1 MQQEMRM
8 KYVETVYKRYR
19 KSTKESKTKIL
30 DELCHVC
37 GYNRKYAIYKLS
49 QLPLKGR
56 PRAGPKRK
64 RGKKYDQ
71 QVLEVIEKVWKAANY
86 PWSLRLKE
94 ILRLWLPWI
103 KRHYRITPE
112 TEAKLLSISPSTL
125 DRALKEKK
133 QRLKRRL
140 YGRTKP
146 GTLLRHKI
154 PVRTDTW
161 DVRRPGYLE
170 ADLVSHSGE
179 SSFGEFVFSL
189 NLTDIFSSW
198 TETHAVM
205 GKGKLGVLKALEK
218 VSEKIPFKVLG
229 IDSDNGSE
237 FINYHLFD
245 WCEKKDIQFTR
256 SRPYKKDDNA
266 HIEQKNWT
274 HVRKFMGWDRYDSYD
289 ALEAMNDLYENELC
303 LFMNLYQPSVK
314 LQKVL
319 RIGSR
324 KKRVYDDPQTPLDR
338 LLSSK
343 QADKERLAELV
354 TLRDS
359 LDPFSLSERLNEKL
373 EHIWSLA
380 HYRPKTSD
388 KEKKEEEKIEGLSPV
403 EKETLESIA
412 QVFGITVYVRTRKDG
427 NLVAI
432 RHG

>member
-1 MQQEMRM
+1 MRLEMRM

-37 GYNRKYAIYKLS
+37 GYSRKYAIFKLS
-49 QLPLKGR
+49 QLPNKKK
-56 PRAGPKRK
+56 PCAGQKRK
-64 RGKKYDQ
+64 RSRKYDH
-71 QVLEVIEKVWKAANY
+71 QVLEIVEKVWTVSNY

-103 KRHYRITPE
+103 KRHYRITKE
-112 TEAKLLSISPSTL
+112 IEANLLSISPSTI
-125 DRALKEKK
+125 DRALKDKK
-133 QRLKRRL
+133 IKLKRRL

-154 PVRTDTW
+154 PVKTDTW
-161 DVRRPGYLE
+161 DVKSPGFLE
-170 ADLVSHSGE
+170 TDLVSHSGE
-179 SSFGEFVFSL
+179 SGFGEFVFSL

-205 GKGKLGVLKALEK
+205 GKGKLGVLDALEK
-218 VSEKIPFKVLG
+218 VSERLPFKVLG

-245 WCEKKDIQFTR
+245 WCDKKSIQFTR

-274 HVRKFMGWDRYDSYD
+274 HVRRFIGWDRYDSYD
-289 ALEAMNDLYENELC
+289 ALEAINDLYNNELR
-303 LFMNLYQPSVK
+303 LFMNLFQPSVK
-314 LQKVL
+314 LQKVI
-319 RIGSR
+319 RVGSR

-338 LLSSK
+338 LLHSK
-343 QADKERLAELV
+343 HADKEKLAEFV
-354 TLRDS
+354 ALRDS
-359 LDPFSLSERLNEKL
+359 LDPFSLSKRLNEKL
-373 EHIWSLA
+373 EHIWTLA
-380 HYRPKTSD
+380 HYRPKTTD
-388 KEKKEEEKIEGLSPV
+388 KEQKEAEKIDGLSPV

-427 NLVAI
+427 DLVAI
-432 RHG
+432 HHG

>member
-1 MQQEMRM
+1 
-8 KYVETVYKRYR
+8 
-19 KSTKESKTKIL
+19 
-30 DELCHVC
+30 VC
-37 GYNRKYAIYKLS
+37 DYNRKYAITKLR
-49 QLPLKGR
+49 QLSDKDK
-56 PRAGPKRK
+56 PRGWPKR
-64 RGKKYDQ
+64 RRSKKYGY
-71 QVLEVIEKVWKAANY
+71 QVLEVVEKVWKAANY

-103 KRHYRITPE
+103 KKRYRITPE
-112 TEAKLLSISPSTL
+112 IEAKLLSISPSTI
-125 DRALKEKK
+125 DRALKDKK
-133 QRLKRRL
+133 IKLKRRL

-161 DVRRPGYLE
+161 DVTHPGFLE

-179 SSFGEFVFSL
+179 SSFGEFIFSL
-189 NLTDIFSSW
+189 NLTDILSGW
-198 TETHAVM
+198 VETQAVM
-205 GKGKLGVLKALEK
+205 GKGQVGVLSAVEK
-218 VSEKIPFKVLG
+218 LSGRVPFKVLG

-237 FINYHLFD
+237 FINYHLFS
-245 WCEKKDIQFTR
+245 WCENKEIQFTR

-274 HVRKFMGWDRYDSYD
+274 HVRKFMGWDRYDTQE
-289 ALEAMNDLYENELC
+289 ALEALNDLYDNELC
-303 LFMNLYQPSVK
+303 LFMNLFQPSVK
-314 LQKVL
+314 LQKVI
-319 RIGSR
+319 RKGSR

-343 QADKERLAELV
+343 HVDKEKLTEFVA
-354 TLRDS
+354 LRES

-380 HYRPKTSD
+380 HYRAKPPD

-403 EKETLESIA
+403 EKETLESIS
-412 QVFGITVYVRTRKDG
+412 QVFGITIYVRPRKDG
-427 NLVAI
+427 DFVAI